1 MVDNLKAGSVVVDLA
16 AAAGGNCVATKKDEA
31 IVTDAGVTVIGY
43 TDLNSRLASTSSS
56 LYANNQMKWL
66 LSAGPTTTKVKGE
79 LALDHDDIAIRGE
92 WSRLATRTRH
102 SHAPLA
108 RATRTRHAHAPRAR
122 ATRTRHALPLLLLL
136 VLAGSDISCW
146 AQYRHECWRAMQSHA
161 GRAGAPCWQGQLRWP
176 PMLMLCV
183 SQQTLC

>member
-102 SHAPLA
+102 
-108 RATRTRHAHAPRAR
+108 AHAPRA
-122 ATRTRHALPLLLLL
+122 ASA
-136 VLAGSDISCW
+136 A
-146 AQYRHECWRAMQSHA
+146 AA
-161 GRAGAPCWQGQLRWP
+161 RAGWL
-176 PMLMLCV
+176 
-183 SQQTLC
+183 

>member
-102 SHAPLA
+102 AHAPLA
-108 RATRTRHAHAPRAR
+108 RATRC
-122 ATRTRHALPLLLLL
+122 LCCCC
-136 VLAGSDISCW
+136 SCW
-146 AQYRHECWRAMQSHA
+146 LALISHA
-161 GRAGAPCWQGQLRWP
+161 GLNIGTSAGEPCRAMLAGPARRAGKASCGGR
-176 PMLMLCV
+176 LC
-183 SQQTLC
+183 

>member
-31 IVTDAGVTVIGY
+31 IVTDGGVTVIGY

-102 SHAPLA
+102 
-108 RATRTRHAHAPRAR
+108 AHAPRAL